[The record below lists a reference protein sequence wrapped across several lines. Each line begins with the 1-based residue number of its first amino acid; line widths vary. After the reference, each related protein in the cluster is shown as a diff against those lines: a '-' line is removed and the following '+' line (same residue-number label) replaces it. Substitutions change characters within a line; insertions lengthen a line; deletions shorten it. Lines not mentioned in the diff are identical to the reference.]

1 MNSAPLPRVAP
12 TCSRDRQLVRKPIEL
27 ICCAPGQSL
36 SHVQRRI
43 LTAICEAV
51 GRFQDT
57 DAVCFAPRE
66 LSLAIG
72 NDGENLQELHK
83 ASAAMRNLT
92 AWLNPLATDSPPAS
106 LQVFTEVSCSTE
118 EIFYRL
124 DPRVGQ
130 LILSGESYAE
140 VDPLVEKR
148 LGAANALALY
158 ELAMLFVRRGERPTF
173 PAARWRELITGSS
186 TKENERFV
194 TSKIIKLSV
203 AALEMH
209 ARVRPTVVRLSGP
222 GADQIRLEFERL
234 APPVSDVPGFGQCLA
249 DLPTDHPPP
258 LVVLDAGTS
267 SGPANGVHAFEQLLG
282 SWNAQCARRGQS
294 KDDEPM
300 ATNSPSAPAEPSA
313 QYDGESDET
322 MASWRAAR
330 TKTARLKEQL
340 QRAESVEREAAL
352 RALRSA
358 VRRYGMS
365 PEEIFG
371 ALARAKGFDAQG
383 SERRVPAET
392 SGEMQWMN

>member
-1 MNSAPLPRVAP
+1 MDSTPQPRIVPSGSGIRHLA
-12 TCSRDRQLVRKPIEL
+12 RKPIEL

-51 GRFQDT
+51 ARFQD
-57 DAVCFAPRE
+57 AEVVCFTPRE

-83 ASAAMRNLT
+83 ASAAMRDLT
-92 AWLNPLATDSPPAS
+92 AWLNPLEVDSPPAS
-106 LQVFTEVSCSTE
+106 LPVFTEVSCSAE
-118 EIFYRL
+118 EILYRL

-158 ELAMLFVRRGERPTF
+158 ELAMLFMRRGERPTF

-209 ARVRPTVVRLSGP
+209 ACVRPIVVRLSGP
-222 GADQIRLEFERL
+222 RADRIRLEFETL
-234 APPVSDVPGFGQCLA
+234 TLPSCDVPKHGKCSA
-249 DLPTDHPPP
+249 EVPSDHPPP
-258 LVVLDAGTS
+258 HRVPDADTS
-267 SGPANGVHAFEQLLG
+267 AGSANGVDAFEQLLG
-282 SWNAQCARRGQS
+282 SWNAQFARQDRS
-294 KDDEPM
+294 KDEAPK
-300 ATNSPSAPAEPSA
+300 AAKSPRVRAEASAAHE
-313 QYDGESDET
+313 GESDEV

-330 TKTARLKEQL
+330 TKTSRLKEQL
-340 QRAESVEREAAL
+340 QRAEGLEREAAL

-358 VRRYGMS
+358 IQRYGMS

-371 ALARAKGFDAQG
+371 ALVRATGFDAPCA
-383 SERRVPAET
+383 ERTASAET
-392 SGEMQWMN
+392 GGEMKWMN